1 MNVGAATTPR
11 PLFDH
16 LSDIGPTLSAAS
28 RIFLFLDFD
37 GTLAPIVEVPEAAS
51 MSPDIRQLLIRLS
64 RKWRFSVGIISGR
77 SLADLQDRVA
87 LPGLTYAGDHGF
99 AIHGPGLN
107 FVEPAAAERRG
118 ILHKLSREVE
128 SRLSHIE
135 GVRVEHKALTASVH
149 YRQARAGELEQIRAI
164 VTETV
169 GKAGDLFRI
178 TRGLKVLEIRPR
190 VNWDKGKAARWILEG
205 SGHPEA
211 LPVYI
216 GDDVTDEDAFR
227 ALSTGITVRIGRHA
241 ETLAKYR
248 LDSQKGVSGF
258 LTWLAALPEPGHPG
272 A

>member
-1 MNVGAATTPR
+1 MNARAAATPR

-51 MSPDIRQLLIRLS
+51 MAPEIRQLLIRLS

-107 FVEPAAAERRG
+107 FVEPTAAERRG
-118 ILHKLSREVE
+118 LLRNVSRELE
-128 SRLSHIE
+128 NRLDHID
-135 GVRVEHKALTASVH
+135 GVRVEQKALTASVH
-149 YRQARAGELEQIRAI
+149 YRQARLGDLEQIRGI
-164 VTETV
+164 VSETV
-169 GKAGDLFRI
+169 GQTGELFRV

-190 VNWDKGKAARWILEG
+190 VNWNKGKAVRWILEG
-205 SGHPEA
+205 CGHPEA
-211 LPVYI
+211 LPIYV

-227 ALSTGITVRIGRHA
+227 ALPTGVTVRIGRHA
-241 ETLAKYR
+241 ETLA
-248 LDSQKGVSGF
+248 
-258 LTWLAALPEPGHPG
+258 
-272 A
+272 